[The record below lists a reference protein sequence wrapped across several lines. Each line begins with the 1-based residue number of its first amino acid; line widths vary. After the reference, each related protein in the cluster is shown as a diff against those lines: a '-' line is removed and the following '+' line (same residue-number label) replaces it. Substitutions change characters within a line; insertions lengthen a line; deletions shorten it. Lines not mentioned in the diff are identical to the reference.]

1 MKNKELLIEAL
12 KTNESKDI
20 KNLITQF
27 LLSNELQKKSKF
39 NPYNYVS
46 KDELRPAITGVFH
59 SNGYK
64 VATNTH
70 ILIAYTD
77 DYNDDLESKIV
88 NKKGA
93 IIDARYPN
101 WEAVIPTDDNLQYFD
116 LDTSKMTAILAKYKL
131 DKKLD
136 KDSKKFINFKGTHF
150 NVEYFASLCSFADFI
165 GTKQIGLNNNLTRA
179 CKVHVSGNVG
189 ILMPVMSECLEDCII
204 YKF

>member
-1 MKNKELLIEAL
+1 MENKELLIDAL
-12 KTNESKDI
+12 KMSECKEI

-46 KDELRPAITGVFH
+46 KDKLRPAMAGVFH
-59 SNGYK
+59 SYGYK

-70 ILIAYTD
+70 VLIAYRD

-88 NKKGA
+88 NKKGV

-101 WEAVIPTDDNLQYFD
+101 WKTVVPTDDDLQYFD

-131 DKKLD
+131 DKKVD
-136 KDSKKFINFKGTHF
+136 KDSAKYINFKGTHF
-150 NVEYFASLCSFADFI
+150 NVEYFASLCAFADFI
-165 GTKQIGLNNNLTRA
+165 RAKQIGLSNNLKRA
-179 CKVHVSGNVG
+179 CKVHASGNVG
-189 ILMPVMSECLEDCII
+189 ILMPVMSECFEDCII

>member
-1 MKNKELLIEAL
+1 MKNKELLINAL
-12 KTNESKDI
+12 KISESKEV

-46 KDELRPAITGVFH
+46 KNKLHPAMTGVLH

-64 VATNTH
+64 VATNLQT
-70 ILIAYTD
+70 LIAYRD

-88 NKKGA
+88 NKKGV

-116 LDTSKMTAILAKYKL
+116 LDTSKMTAVLAKYKL
-131 DKKLD
+131 DKKID
-136 KDSKKFINFKGTHF
+136 KYSKKYINFKGTHF
-150 NVEYFASLCSFADFI
+150 DVEYFASLCAFADFI
-165 GTKQIGLNNNLTRA
+165 GAKQIGLNSNLTRA
-179 CKVHVSGNVG
+179 CKVHAFGDVG

>member
-12 KTNESKDI
+12 KTNESKEI

-46 KDELRPAITGVFH
+46 KDKWRPAMTGVLH

-70 ILIAYTD
+70 LLIAYKD
-77 DYNDDLESKIV
+77 DYNPDLESKIV

-101 WEAVIPTDDNLQYFD
+101 WEVVIPADDNLQYFE
-116 LDTSKMTAILAKYKL
+116 LDTSKMAAILAKYKL
-131 DKKLD
+131 DKKVD
-136 KDSKKFINFKGTHF
+136 KDSKKFINFKGTYF
-150 NVEYFASLCSFADFI
+150 NVEYFASLCAFADFI
-165 GTKQIGLNNNLTRA
+165 GAKQIGLSSNLTRA
-179 CKVHVSGNVG
+179 CKVHASGNVG
-189 ILMPVMSECLEDCII
+189 ILMPAMIECLEDCII

>member
-1 MKNKELLIEAL
+1 MKNKELLIDAL
-12 KTNESKDI
+12 KTNESKEI
-20 KNLITQF
+20 KKLITQF

-39 NPYNYVS
+39 NPYKYVS
-46 KDELRPAITGVFH
+46 KDEMRPAMTGVLH

-70 ILIAYTD
+70 ILVAYKD

-101 WEAVIPTDDNLQYFD
+101 WEAVVPADDNLQYFD

-131 DKKLD
+131 DKKVD

-150 NVEYFASLCSFADFI
+150 NVEYFASLCAFADFI
-165 GTKQIGLNNNLTRA
+165 GAKQIGLSSDLTRA
-179 CKVHVSGNVG
+179 CKVHASGNVG
-189 ILMPVMSECLEDCII
+189 ILIPVMNDCFEDCII